1 MRVSKKSKNGKNKR
15 IGKHLS
21 RLFAVALSLLLVGGI
36 PLKGEAAGP
45 GVSSE
50 SAVVMDIDSGAILYA
65 KNMDTKHYPASI
77 TKVMTALVAL
87 EHYELSDMIGFTW
100 DDVGFLEYNDAHIG
114 LTPGE
119 EITFEHA
126 MYGMLLASA
135 NEVSHA
141 IGRNVEGGY
150 EAFLQMMNE
159 KAAELGCKNSHF
171 MNTHGLHDEEHYVS
185 AYDMALIGAAAFQHE
200 FFRTVIASLQHSIPE
215 TNLVNEKRVF
225 QQNHKM
231 VFDWRTEYYEYC
243 VGGKTGYTPQA
254 QTTLVTFA
262 QKDGVNLVAVVLKAD
277 GGSKAYKDTKALLEY
292 GFNSFSKTI
301 VSADMVEVKGLKSI
315 QEDAY
320 VMLSEGITFD
330 QLAADIQYPTEFEDK
345 TGTIVYTHDG
355 WVVGKVEFTI
365 TDAYYNEL
373 HGIKEPEEKKPSQ
386 KKDSPAMDILL
397 IVVKVILWL
406 IFIVVILYLL
416 LVCYAI
422 YKRKQKRKRKAE
434 LRRQRR
440 EQEYR
445 RYVRQM
451 QDDEE

>member
-1 MRVSKKSKNGKNKR
+1 MEVSKKYKNKKNKKA
-15 IGKHLS
+15 GKFLEK
-21 RLFAVALSLLLVGGI
+21 LFIVVLACSMMGVKPMEA
-36 PLKGEAAGP
+36 EAAP

-50 SAVVMDIDSGAILYA
+50 AAVVMDMDSGAVLYG
-65 KNMDTKHYPASI
+65 KNMNAQHYPASI

-87 EHYELSDMIGFTW
+87 EYYELSDMIGFTW
-100 DDVGFLEYNDAHIG
+100 DDIGFLEYNDAHIG

-150 EAFLQMMNE
+150 EAFLQMMND
-159 KAAELGCKNSHF
+159 KAEELGCKNSHF
-171 MNTHGLHDEEHYVS
+171 MNTHGLHDAEHYVS
-185 AYDMALIGAAAFQHE
+185 AYDMALIGSAAFQNEE
-200 FFRTVIASLQHSIPE
+200 FQKITASLQHSIPE

-231 VFDWRTEYYEYC
+231 LFDWRSEYYEYC

-254 QTTLVTFA
+254 KTTLVTFA
-262 QKDGVNLVAVVLKAD
+262 QKDGVNLVAVVLRAES
-277 GGSKAYKDTKALLEY
+277 GANAYKDTRTILEY
-292 GFNSFSKTI
+292 GFNNFAKTMI
-301 VSADMVEVKGLKSI
+301 TSDMVNVKGLKSL
-315 QEDAY
+315 EENAK
-320 VMLSEGITFD
+320 VLLGEGITFD
-330 QLAADIQYPTEFEDK
+330 LLEAEVQYPTKLEDK
-345 TGTIVYTHDG
+345 TGTIVYTYEDRL
-355 WVVGKVEFTI
+355 VGKVEFTI
-365 TDAYYNEL
+365 TDDYYKEL
-373 HGIKEPEEKKPSQ
+373 HGIEEKEEKKPSE
-386 KKDSPAMDILL
+386 KKDSPAVDVLL
-397 IVVKVILWL
+397 IVVKVFLWL

-451 QDDEE
+451 RDDEE